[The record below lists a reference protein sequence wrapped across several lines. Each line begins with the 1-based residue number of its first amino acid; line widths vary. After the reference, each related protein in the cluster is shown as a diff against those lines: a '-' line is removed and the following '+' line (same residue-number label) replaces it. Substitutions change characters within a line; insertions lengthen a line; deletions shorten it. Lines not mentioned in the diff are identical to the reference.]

1 MSEFICEFC
10 DSAFSRKS
18 TLINHQKTA
27 KFCLE
32 LQGKENDKYV
42 CSYCNKKL
50 TTKNT
55 YNIHILNCK
64 QKIQEN
70 TSSIMNH
77 NEQLLKE
84 VEDLKES
91 NLMIQKDFEQ
101 KFLLQENKI
110 KSYQEQIEEY
120 KNKVEKLENH
130 LMKLS
135 ERPTNTT
142 NNTTHNNQRYNQIIQ
157 NLVPITDEHFE
168 EISEQLTAEHIA
180 KGVQG
185 YAELTCYLLQGK
197 AVCTDI
203 SRKVLKHKNKNGE
216 IISDPKMENIA
227 IKFFTAISQKNKQLY
242 KECVDDLTKQLKEN
256 LKKIS
261 ELTDEDV
268 MNESELCVSLSKKYD
283 EISDTIDEFRY
294 NRNDIEEIIK
304 GKDNTFKNK
313 YIDKVCTKLYL
324 KQAEP
329 IKS

>member
-1 MSEFICEFC
+1 MSSESICTCTFC
-10 DSAFSRKS
+10 NKKFSNKS
-18 TLINHQKTA
+18 NLLYHQKTA
-27 KFCLE
+27 KFCLDI
-32 LQGKENDKYV
+32 QGKSNDEIICFDCDKTFVSQY
-42 CSYCNKKL
+42 
-50 TTKNT
+50 T
-55 YNIHILNCK
+55 YNKHSQICK
-64 QKIQEN
+64 QKNNLELIKTELEKLRTEN
-70 TSSIMNH
+70 LIF
-77 NEQLLKE
+77 QKE
-84 VEDLKES
+84 IFE
-91 NLMIQKDFEQ
+91 KD
-101 KFLLQENKI
+101 KM
-110 KSYQEQIEEY
+110 IEEY

-203 SRKVLKHKNKNGE
+203 SRKVLKHKNQKGE
-216 IISDPKMENIA
+216 IICDPKMENIA
-227 IKFFTAISQKNKQLY
+227 IKFFTSISQKNKQLY

-268 MNESELCVSLSKKYD
+268 MNESELCVSLSKQHD

-313 YIDKVCTKLYL
+313 YIDKVCTKLYV
-324 KQAEP
+324 KQADP
-329 IKS
+329 INS